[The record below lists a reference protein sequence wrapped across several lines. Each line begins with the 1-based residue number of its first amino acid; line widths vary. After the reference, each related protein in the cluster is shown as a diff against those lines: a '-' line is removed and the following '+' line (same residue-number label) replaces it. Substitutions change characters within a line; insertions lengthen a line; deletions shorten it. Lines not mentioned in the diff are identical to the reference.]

1 MISERLSCPC
11 GDQPV
16 ESSTGPI
23 SADQPR
29 EWRTRELKELED
41 AVNSILRAEGVQEG
55 TDVGA
60 RTASDIAGSN
70 GEPESEAPIAGE
82 AVQACIERLNLA
94 VMRQVIK
101 PLLECPASIHGEETW
116 PLRQL
121 PLIVEDTTLLLK
133 KTWGLACARGQ
144 QVREIT
150 KERAAAEAE
159 VNSLCERL
167 SREEAGRLAAEAE
180 AGQGEKAH
188 DMLEGTVSRLTAA
201 RKTIKDKDW
210 ELLQAKTRAD
220 NLERERTAQER
231 RIRELETA
239 LERNVRG
246 QTDAESRISQARV
259 EVETE
264 AAQQRGELRRNLAA
278 AELARDSLQAEV
290 AAMARRA
297 EEARSSSERQVSD
310 LQGQLSESAAHLAER
325 QAAQEDLEKQLR
337 CCTEEGRI
345 AREELEESLRRC
357 TAESEATRENLEERL
372 RCCMAESQVLQED
385 LQQRLTSS
393 IAERDAVQDE
403 LEQLRSQAHTRMKG
417 RSSEAKSGELRGGT
431 SPPPP
436 TPAPSPDQREGAESR
451 RQSATHTPQREREKR
466 HSGAGLP
473 RAGFGISASG
483 FGRPPPAARRS
494 KGGPTASSSEQGLD
508 TEGDSQQMSS
518 LARPP
523 SLKSMPMDLRSLGKM
538 LAGSGIM
545 NKGAS

>member
-11 GDQPV
+11 GDEPV

-23 SADQPR
+23 AAHQPR
-29 EWRTRELKELED
+29 EWRTRELKELQD
-41 AVNSILRAEGVQEG
+41 AVNSILRAEGVLEG
-55 TDVGA
+55 ADVGA
-60 RTASDIAGSN
+60 RAATEITGGN
-70 GEPESEAPIAGE
+70 GEPESEAPVAGE
-82 AVQACIERLNLA
+82 AVQAGIERLNLA

-101 PLLECPASIHGEETW
+101 PLLEGPTSIHSEETW

-144 QVREIT
+144 QVRDIT

-167 SREEAGRLAAEAE
+167 SRAEAGRLAAEAE

-239 LERNVRG
+239 LERHVRA
-246 QTDAESRISQARV
+246 QTDAESRTSLARV

-264 AAQQRGELRRNLAA
+264 AAQQRGELRRTLAA

-290 AAMARRA
+290 TATARRA
-297 EEARSSSERQVSD
+297 EEARISSELQVTV
-310 LQGQLSESAAHLAER
+310 LQGQLSDSAAHLAES
-325 QAAQEDLEKQLR
+325 QAAQEALEKQLR
-337 CCTEEGRI
+337 RC
-345 AREELEESLRRC
+345 AESLGCC
-357 TAESEATRENLEERL
+357 TAESKATRENLEERL
-372 RCCMAESQVLQED
+372 QCCVAESQGLQEE
-385 LQQRLTSS
+385 LQQRLTSC
-393 IAERDAVQDE
+393 IVERDAARDD
-403 LEQLRSQAHTRMKG
+403 LEQLRSHAHTRTKG
-417 RSSEAKSGELRGGT
+417 RTSEAKSGESRGT

-436 TPAPSPDQREGAESR
+436 SPAPSPDQREDNESR
-451 RQSATHTPQREREKR
+451 RQSAAHTPQREREKR

-494 KGGPTASSSEQGLD
+494 TGGPASSSSEQVLGV
-508 TEGDSQQMSS
+508 
-518 LARPP
+518 
-523 SLKSMPMDLRSLGKM
+523 MPLNLGSLGKM
-538 LAGSGIM
+538 FAGSGVGQDALKRM
-545 NKGAS
+545 DSLKKGQS